1 MVIELGRC
9 GVIARRNRPQTARRP
24 GCRYGPGRK
33 CCEGISSGGGS
44 ADPKAA
50 ATLHGA
56 PLVFAHTAPYA
67 GVLTGLECPRE
78 AFLGH
83 GAPPADG
90 LGLLDLQERGA
101 RRPDREEQLRVLVAA
116 DSMVAPVHGGNTP
129 CSDGCDELQCVY
141 LYASAVTID

>member
-1 MVIELGRC
+1 MLWRD
-9 GVIARRNRPQTARRP
+9 
-24 GCRYGPGRK
+24 K
-33 CCEGISSGGGS
+33 SGGGS
-44 ADPKAA
+44 ADPEAA
-50 ATLHGA
+50 AALHGA

-67 GVLTGLECPRE
+67 GVLTGLEGPRE

-116 DSMVAPVHGGNTP
+116 DRMVTPVHGGNTP
-129 CSDGCDELQCVY
+129 CFGWVANEMRCGPTYMRTRLATRRT
-141 LYASAVTID
+141 ASVPSPMR

>member
-1 MVIELGRC
+1 MLWWWE
-9 GVIARRNRPQTARRP
+9 
-24 GCRYGPGRK
+24 
-33 CCEGISSGGGS
+33 SGGGS

-56 PLVFAHTAPYA
+56 PLILAHTAPNA
-67 GVLTGLECPRE
+67 GVLTGLERPGKAR
-78 AFLGH
+78 LGH

-116 DSMVAPVHGGNTP
+116 DRMVTPVHGGNTP
-129 CSDGCDELQCVY
+129 CFGWVANECGAVY
-141 LYASAVTID
+141 LYAYAVGLGRSAAVWSPTALAS